1 MLHLVLTCTGEAL
14 TLPSI
19 ITFMLIRRILLPAV
33 SALILAPSAALSQTV
48 PDSVA
53 NVLPSD
59 TTGMLL
65 INTEEKTWEELSR
78 FGLFPADFSFPDS
91 LYPIQAGLNF
101 STDIQPW
108 LGNQVAI
115 AFLPLKSNPDR
126 SLTIAAVKDTTLIP
140 KFLERLK
147 AVRKEVAIEH
157 DYRGIKILEWQPE
170 KPTVA
175 PCEKESDQK
184 PCSETQVRRP
194 LLRDISRSFLT
205 TAKPDALKM
214 PSHLPAPEKN
224 TGIESP
230 FAPKGLAIAIL
241 PGYVVT
247 AFTIEPIQQLIDAQ
261 ESGKLADNPLFQR
274 TIRQSQFA
282 RSPSNPIQP
291 LMVGYGN
298 YAQILT
304 AATAFNQAQI
314 NSLPPGFPKPP
325 KLDPEKLDVLGRY
338 YDVLDGY
345 VWAQPD
351 GLHMQVGIHFKRAVP
366 QSLLNSMTTRNQ
378 ILNRLP
384 EVNYVVSNGQN
395 LALFWQAL
403 TTGLELDPATKKGL
417 AQFRQSSQS
426 LVGLDDRDI
435 FPWMNGEIA
444 TFMYPTRQGLLPT
457 TLPNLDL
464 GFGLMIQTR
473 DRTAAEAA
481 LRKLDR
487 VAQTRI
493 DKDLVNTRTVQGQ
506 TVTTWDVPIGGKTQS
521 LLSHGWV
528 DKDTVLILGGGGAI
542 AEFSPKPRRSLPQS
556 ANFKAAIAPLSNA
569 NLGYSYVNGGAVMSL
584 VNRAIVPLLG
594 NGKDLPGLDEVKAS
608 LGSIRSIS
616 GTSSVT
622 AEKVQS
628 EGFMALATTRT
639 TPLTASQLIELGQ
652 TKLDRDIEGAIA
664 NFTRAI
670 RLEPNNADA
679 HYERG
684 QALSLI
690 DANAAIADYTQALRI
705 DAKSV
710 KAYSR
715 RSYSRQQLFDY
726 AGALQDLD
734 RAIQLE
740 PDQDLYLRRSS
751 IRTVQGDY
759 QGAIADANQTMQLES
774 DSSRAYSNR
783 CYARARGLGDFK
795 GALADCDRAIELDPK
810 STTNFTSRCYV
821 RANLNDKEALEDCDR
836 ALEIDPEYSAIYED
850 RGLAHAALGNKKA
863 ALKDLQKAVEIF
875 KQQGDAMSQQRV
887 EKAIEKL
894 S

>member
-1 MLHLVLTCTGEAL
+1 MLL
-14 TLPSI
+14 
-19 ITFMLIRRILLPAV
+19 RRILLPAV
-33 SALILAPSAALSQTV
+33 SALILAPSATLSQAV

-59 TTGMLL
+59 TTGVLL

-78 FGLFPADFSFPDS
+78 FGLFPADFSFPGS
-91 LYPIQAGLNF
+91 LYPIQPGLNF

-108 LGNQVAI
+108 LGQVAI
-115 AFLPLKSNPDR
+115 ALLPLKSNPDR
-126 SLTIAAVKDTTLIP
+126 SLTIASVKDNTLVP

-157 DYRGIKILEWQPE
+157 DYKGIKILEWQPE
-170 KPTVA
+170 KPTVT
-175 PCEKESDQK
+175 PCEKESDEK
-184 PCSETQVRRP
+184 PCSETRVHRP
-194 LLRDISRSFLT
+194 MVLRDISRSFLT
-205 TAKPDALKM
+205 TAKPDALTM

-230 FAPKGLAIAIL
+230 FAPKGLAIAVL

-247 AFTIEPIQQLIDAQ
+247 AFTIGPIQQLIDAQ

-282 RSPSNPIQP
+282 RSPSSKPVQP
-291 LMVGYGN
+291 LMIGYGD

-304 AATAFNQAQI
+304 ATTAFNQAQI
-314 NSLPPGFPKPP
+314 NSLPPGFPTPP
-325 KLDPEKLDVLGRY
+325 KLDPEKLDILGRY
-338 YDVLDGY
+338 YDVMDGY

-351 GLHMQVGIHFKRAVP
+351 GLHMQVGIHFKQAVP

-403 TTGLELDPATKKGL
+403 TTGLELDPSTKKGL
-417 AQFRQSSQS
+417 AQFRRSSQS

-435 FPWMNGEIA
+435 FPWMKGEIA
-444 TFMYPTRQGLLPT
+444 TIMYPTRQGFLPA

-487 VAQTRI
+487 LAQTRI

-506 TVTTWDVPIGGKTQS
+506 TITTWDVPFVGKNQT

-528 DKDTVLILGGGGAI
+528 AKDTVLILGGGGAMT
-542 AEFSPKPRRSLPQS
+542 EFSPKPRRSLPQS

-569 NLGYSYVNGGAVMSL
+569 NLGYSYINGGAVMSL
-584 VNRAIVPLLG
+584 VNRLVPILSRG
-594 NGKDLPGLDEVKAS
+594 TATPGLNEIQES

-622 AEKVQS
+622 SGKVQS
-628 EGFMALATTRT
+628 EAFMALATTRT

-652 TKLDRDIEGAIA
+652 TKLTGNIEGAIA

-679 HYERG
+679 YYERG
-684 QALSLI
+684 LARSMV
-690 DANAAIADYTQALRI
+690 DANDAIADYTQALRI
-705 DAKSV
+705 DSKSV

-740 PDQDLYLRRSS
+740 PDQNFYLRRSG
-751 IRTVQGDY
+751 IRTVQGNY
-759 QGAIADANQTMQLES
+759 QDAIADANQSIRLEP
-774 DSSRAYSNR
+774 SSSVAYSTR
-783 CYARARGLGDFK
+783 CYAQARGLSDFK
-795 GALADCDRAIELDPK
+795 GALADCDQAIELDPE

-821 RANLNDKEALEDCDR
+821 RANLNDNNALKDCDR

-863 ALKDLQKAVEIF
+863 ALEDLQKAVEIF

>member
-1 MLHLVLTCTGEAL
+1 MLHLLRTRTGKILLLLFAL
-14 TLPSI
+14 
-19 ITFMLIRRILLPAV
+19 TFMLLRRILLPAL
-33 SALILAPSAALSQTV
+33 SALILAPTSALAETAPSAANL
-48 PDSVA
+48 
-53 NVLPSD
+53 LPSD
-59 TTGMLL
+59 TTGVLL
-65 INTEEKTWEELSR
+65 INAEEKTWAQLSR
-78 FGLFPADFSFPDS
+78 FGLFPADFSFPGS
-91 LYPIQAGLNF
+91 LYPIQVGLNF

-126 SLTIAAVKDTTLIP
+126 SLTIASVKDTTLIP

-147 AVRKEVAIEH
+147 TTRKEVAIEH
-157 DYRGIKILEWQPE
+157 DYKGIKILEWQPE

-184 PCSETQVRRP
+184 PCAETQARRS
-194 LLRDISRSFLT
+194 LVLRDVSQSFLT
-205 TAKPDALKM
+205 TTKPDVTM
-214 PSHLPAPEKN
+214 PSHLPAPKQN
-224 TGIESP
+224 TSIESP

-261 ESGKLADNPLFQR
+261 ESSKLADNPLFQR
-274 TIRQSQFA
+274 TMRQPLFE
-282 RSPSNPIQP
+282 RSPSGKSTQP
-291 LMVGYGN
+291 LMIGYGD

-314 NSLPPGFPKPP
+314 NSLPPGLPAPP
-325 KLDPEKLDVLGRY
+325 KLDPQKLDVLARY
-338 YDVLDGY
+338 YDVMDGF

-351 GLHMQVGIHFKRAVP
+351 GLHMQVGIHFKKAVP

-378 ILNRLP
+378 ILERLP

-395 LALFWQAL
+395 LALFWRTL
-403 TTGLELDPATKKGL
+403 TTGLELDPSTKKGL

-444 TFMYPTRQGLLPT
+444 TFMYPTRQGFLPA
-457 TLPNLDL
+457 LIPDLDL

-473 DRTAAEAA
+473 DRAAAEAA
-481 LRKLDR
+481 LSKLDR

-493 DKDLVNTRTVQGQ
+493 NKDLVNTRTVQGQ
-506 TVTTWDVPIGGKTQS
+506 TITTWDAPFGGKNQT

-528 DKDTVLILGGGGAI
+528 AKDTVLILGVGGAI
-542 AEFSPKPRRSLPQS
+542 TEFSPKPRRSLPQS
-556 ANFKAAIAPLSNA
+556 ANFKAAIAPFSTA
-569 NLGYSYVNGGAVMSL
+569 NLGYFYVNSGAVMSL
-584 VNRAIVPLLG
+584 VNRSIMPLSG
-594 NGKDLPGLDEVKAS
+594 AKKVSGLDGIQES

-622 AEKVQS
+622 SEKIQS
-628 EGFMALATTRT
+628 EAFMALATTRT

-652 TKLDRDIEGAIA
+652 TKLDGNIEGAIA

-670 RLEPNNADA
+670 RLEPNNAEA
-679 HYERG
+679 YYERG
-684 QALSLI
+684 HAISLI
-690 DANAAIADYTQALRI
+690 DAHAAIADYTQALQI
-705 DAKSV
+705 DSKNV
-710 KAYSR
+710 KVYSR
-715 RSYSRQQLFDY
+715 RAYSRQQLFDY

-740 PDQDLYLRRSS
+740 PDQDFYLRRSS

-759 QGAIADANQTMQLES
+759 QGAIADANQTIRLES
-774 DSSRAYSNR
+774 ESSRAYGNR
-783 CYARARGLGDFK
+783 CYVRAHGLGDFK
-795 GALADCDRAIELDPK
+795 GALADCDRAIALDSE
-810 STTNFTSRCYV
+810 STTSFKSRCYV
-821 RANLNDKEALEDCDR
+821 RAKLNDKKALEDCDL
-836 ALEIDPEYSAIYED
+836 ALKIDPEDSAIYED

-863 ALKDLQKAVEIF
+863 ALEDLQKAVEIF
-875 KQQGDAMSQQRV
+875 RQQGDALRQQRV
-887 EKAIEKL
+887 EKAIEQL
-894 S
+894 N